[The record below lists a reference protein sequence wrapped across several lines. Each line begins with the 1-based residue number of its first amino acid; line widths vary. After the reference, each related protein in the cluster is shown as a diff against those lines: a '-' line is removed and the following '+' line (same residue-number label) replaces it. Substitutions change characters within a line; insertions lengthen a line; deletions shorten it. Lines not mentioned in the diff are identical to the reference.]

1 MLMNKLF
8 LVALLS
14 AVSCAAITPTDAA
27 NTSSSDNKV
36 VKASKAVGRG
46 LMWGPK
52 KIGEGMKAMGE
63 KTKKAF
69 HKGK

>member
-1 MLMNKLF
+1 MNKLF
-8 LVALLS
+8 LMAILAALSFAALS
-14 AVSCAAITPTDAA
+14 PTFAA

-46 LMWGPK
+46 IMWGPK
-52 KIGEGMKAMGE
+52 KIGNGMKAMSE

>member
-1 MLMNKLF
+1 MNKLY
-8 LVALLS
+8 LVALLA
-14 AVSCAAITPTDAA
+14 AVSFAAVSPTYAA

-46 LMWGPK
+46 IMWGPK
-52 KIGEGMKAMGE
+52 KIGNGMKAMTE

-69 HKGK
+69 NKGK